1 MNKDI
6 RLSVKFFEHP
16 KTIKLE
22 RRLGIQGVKALIKLW
37 MWAALN
43 KPEGDLGHDAED
55 IEIAAQWSG
64 EPELFSKALVDLRWL
79 DHIDGRY
86 RLHDWIEHNP
96 WAAKDGTRSDKARF
110 SRMAKTHPAI
120 CKALRERGIDEIS
133 ASDFERLTKNN
144 ESLENLT
151 NRSDLET
158 NRSTPAPA
166 PAPAPKEKTKEVV
179 VDTVPAL
186 SARDGETGRAANR
199 SPPTSTTFGLTP
211 RAVVEIYESV
221 LSGKPK
227 CDIDLA
233 VNTKKNIEF
242 LMRAKKPG
250 RDPDKWRRF
259 FEYVTE
265 SRFLMSRRPGT
276 FGRESFEVSLFWLAE
291 PENFAK
297 VISGKYH
304 DGRAYA

>member
-158 NRSTPAPA
+158 NRSTPALLLLLLLQ
-166 PAPAPKEKTKEVV
+166 KKKQK
-179 VDTVPAL
+179 
-186 SARDGETGRAANR
+186 RWWWIQ
-199 SPPTSTTFGLTP
+199 FQHYP
-211 RAVVEIYESV
+211 RAT
-221 LSGKPK
+221 GKP
-227 CDIDLA
+227 
-233 VNTKKNIEF
+233 
-242 LMRAKKPG
+242 
-250 RDPDKWRRF
+250 
-259 FEYVTE
+259 
-265 SRFLMSRRPGT
+265 
-276 FGRESFEVSLFWLAE
+276 AE
-291 PENFAK
+291 PLTDRPPPPPPL
-297 VISGKYH
+297 G
-304 DGRAYA
+304 